1 MYRMKNLLITIW
13 LMGLT
18 CPATA
23 QKEDNL
29 PDGQTARDTLI
40 DYLSFTHYQAGEVN
54 QVFRISL
61 TTDIRKLKKTKA
73 AEKYQKAILAYTG
86 TNGQPVEREV
96 RIRTRGN
103 FRKDYCNFP
112 PIRISFS
119 PEKDTTPPV
128 IPALKLVTH
137 CRDSDPF
144 EKYVLKEYL
153 AYRFYNLITD
163 WSLRARLLEVSY
175 IDSRGK
181 TEPVTRYAFVIESE
195 KQIEHR
201 LDGRFLEDREVSII
215 RTDYE
220 TCNRL
225 ALFEYMIGNTDWQVL
240 KQHNIEVFQF
250 KDSTSYRPVP
260 IPYDFDYSG
269 LVNAYYA
276 VPHDDLPIET
286 VTERL
291 YLGSCIHETEFQR
304 FFSWYIEMKPQFMG
318 LVNDFHLLGEREQR
332 EVRDYLEGFYE
343 IISDERLA
351 KTHIMSECLGR

>member
-1 MYRMKNLLITIW
+1 M
-13 LMGLT
+13 
-18 CPATA
+18 
-23 QKEDNL
+23 
-29 PDGQTARDTLI
+29 
-40 DYLSFTHYQAGEVN
+40 
-54 QVFRISL
+54 
-61 TTDIRKLKKTKA
+61 
-73 AEKYQKAILAYTG
+73 
-86 TNGQPVEREV
+86 
-96 RIRTRGN
+96 
-103 FRKDYCNFP
+103 
-112 PIRISFS
+112 
-119 PEKDTTPPV
+119 